1 MSTRFVSILKYLNLF
16 LLIILFPTF
25 IACNDNI
32 SLNAPKGLIII
43 LKADDLG
50 EISPNWNKFMN
61 IVINDSIC
69 AGVGII
75 SNNVKTKSAIEEIK
89 RFSLIKQYN
98 KFPVIEFWNH
108 GFDHSKNKNNTEFDG
123 TNFDYQM
130 YHIQMSQR
138 YFYNTLQ
145 LTSHCF
151 SAPFNRTGIVTDEV
165 LKSFP
170 EINIW
175 LYYNK
180 LEVQTKPGWK
190 NPNNETIRPND
201 QHIILNIDY
210 LYFHGF
216 PIDNIIENFN
226 QDNNKPY
233 IVIQIHPAMWNNNNF
248 VDFEKLIHFYKQ
260 NHLATFMTPYEYYQ
274 FLHKKYTADD
284 I

>member
-1 MSTRFVSILKYLNLF
+1 MSSHFVSISKSLNIF
-16 LLIILFPTF
+16 LLIIFSSTF

-32 SLNAPKGLIII
+32 SLNAPKGLIVI

-50 EISPNWNKFMN
+50 ETSPNWNKFMK

-75 SNNVKTKSAIEEIK
+75 SNNVKTESSLEEIK
-89 RFSLIKQYN
+89 RLSLIKQYN

-108 GFDHSKNKNNTEFDG
+108 GFDHSKVKDKTEFDG

-130 YHIQMSQR
+130 NHIQMAQK
-138 YFYNTLQ
+138 YFNNKLQ

-151 SAPFNRTGIVTDEV
+151 GAPFNRTDHVTDEV
-165 LKSFP
+165 LKNFP

-175 LYYNK
+175 LYYKRLENQNK
-180 LEVQTKPGWK
+180 PEWK
-190 NPNNETIRPND
+190 NPKNEIINSND
-201 QHIILNIDY
+201 HHIILNIDY
-210 LYFHGF
+210 HYFHGF
-216 PIDNIIENFN
+216 PIDNILKNYN

-233 IVIQIHPAMWNNNNF
+233 IVIQIHPAMWNNDNF

-260 NHLATFMTPYEYYQ
+260 NHLATFMTPYQYYQ
-274 FLHKKYTADD
+274 FLHKKYNADN

>member
-1 MSTRFVSILKYLNLF
+1 MKYLKT
-16 LLIILFPTF
+16 LIFIIFSSSF

-32 SLNAPKGLIII
+32 TLNAPKGLIVIF
-43 LKADDLG
+43 KADDLG
-50 EISPNWNKFMN
+50 EISPSWSRFFR
-61 IVINDSIC
+61 IVLNDSIC

-75 SNNVKTKSAIEEIK
+75 SNNIKTKGSLEEIK
-89 RFSLIKQYN
+89 RLSLIKQNN

-108 GFDHSKNKNNTEFDG
+108 GFDHSKVKNKTEFDG

-130 YHIQMSQR
+130 NHLQMAQK
-138 YFYNTLQ
+138 YFYNILQ
-145 LTSHCF
+145 LTNHCF
-151 SAPFNRTGIVTDEV
+151 SAPFNRTDIVTDEV

-180 LEVQTKPGWK
+180 LENQTKPEWK
-190 NPNNETIRPND
+190 DPKNEVISPND

-226 QDNNKPY
+226 SDNKKSY
-233 IVIQIHPAMWNNNNF
+233 IVIQIHPAMWNNDNF

-260 NHLATFMTPYEYYQ
+260 NHLATFMTPYQYYQ
-274 FLHKKYTADD
+274 FLHKKYNAND